1 MADPVPIP
9 IRIEVNLQ
17 WQVTTTGSGMLV
29 GICPP
34 LGLSTQGQ
42 DQFDLS
48 QNIQEALQLM
58 MNELLRSGEL
68 DSFLRGHGWRAS
80 GVPRQPTNA
89 RVPFD
94 VPFQLVQ
101 QQQEQRNGP
110 ARAAH

>member
-1 MADPVPIP
+1 MAEPLPIP
-9 IRIEVNLQ
+9 IRIEANLQ
-17 WQVTTTGSGMLV
+17 WQVTQTKSGVLV

-34 LGLSTQGQ
+34 LGLSSQGH

-68 DSFLRGHGWRAS
+68 NSFLRSHGWRAS
-80 GVPRQPTNA
+80 GVPRAPTNA

-94 VPFQLVQ
+94 VPFQLIQ
-101 QQQEQRNGP
+101 QAQQNGP

>member
-1 MADPVPIP
+1 MAEPLPIP
-9 IRIEVNLQ
+9 IRIEANLQ
-17 WQVTTTGSGMLV
+17 WMVTQTRSGTWV
-29 GICPP
+29 GVCPP
-34 LGLSTQGQ
+34 LGLSSEGS

-68 DSFLRGHGWRAS
+68 DTFLRSHGWRAS
-80 GVPRQPTNA
+80 GVPRVPTNA
-89 RVPFD
+89 RIPFE

-101 QQQEQRNGP
+101 QQAQNGP